1 MKLSRRK
8 FIRNMSLG
16 LATVKLNANTLT
28 KYSAGSEALLVN
40 NRNHPQPA
48 PKGYDRLPLSW
59 YQSRVQQLK
68 EKLMTDNVD
77 AILLEKDVNKV
88 YFSGC
93 FRGSGE
99 RSTWVFFPVKEKDAA
114 YWY

>member
-16 LATVKLNANTLT
+16 LTALKLNANTLV
-28 KYSAGSEALLVN
+28 KNSGGSEALLVN
-40 NRNHPQPA
+40 NRNHPKPA

-59 YQSRVQQLK
+59 YQSRVQQFKQKLK
-68 EKLMTDNVD
+68 ADKID

-88 YFSGC
+88 YFSG
-93 FRGSGE
+93 
-99 RSTWVFFPVKEKDAA
+99 
-114 YWY
+114 